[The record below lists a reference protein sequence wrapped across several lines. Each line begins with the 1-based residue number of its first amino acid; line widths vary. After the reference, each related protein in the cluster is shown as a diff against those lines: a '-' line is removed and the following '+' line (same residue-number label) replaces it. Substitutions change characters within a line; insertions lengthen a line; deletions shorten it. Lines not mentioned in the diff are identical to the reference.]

1 MAKNS
6 KERKLD
12 AKLLKVYNEHGLKMF
27 INVCSE
33 LLNVKDRDN
42 WEKKMR
48 VNGEVCE
55 CVLRVM
61 TEHYLRERCLEGYIF
76 HSLVL
81 KNKRD
86 PKSEFR
92 TELDFTLMTPFF
104 CATAE
109 CKSFSGQITV
119 TDLCTLNRDKLV
131 ADVARQTD
139 VHVRALVPYL
149 EGFVREGAGISAPPL
164 KAFCFLYSN
173 GAVTDR
179 RNPSARDVLPV
190 QLLSTLYKYY
200 DGLFRSFR
208 REVYDV
214 KAAAKTFQK
223 MADSRVLHIQHAN
236 YVGY

>member
-12 AKLLKVYNEHGLKMF
+12 SRLLKVYEQHGLKMF
-27 INVCSE
+27 IDVCSE
-33 LLNVKDRDN
+33 LLNVKDREN

-61 TEHYLRERCLEGYIF
+61 TEHYLREHRIEGYVF

-81 KNKRD
+81 KNKNA

-109 CKSFSGQITV
+109 CKSFSGQILV
-119 TDLCTLNRDKLV
+119 TDRCTLNRDKLV
-131 ADVARQTD
+131 ADVARQTG
-139 VHVRALVPYL
+139 VHVKALIPYL
-149 EGFVREGAGISAPPL
+149 QDYVVGGAGIATPPL

-173 GAVTDR
+173 GVVTDR
-179 RNPSARDVLPV
+179 RVLTDRQALPV
-190 QLLSTLYKYY
+190 LLLSTLYKYY
-200 DGLFRSFR
+200 GSLFQSFR